1 MSENTAFKKPDPQL
15 VEFLHNSGKMPDRYY
30 YQLNGKSA
38 EENYIEQK
46 RKNQA
51 RIKEMLY
58 GEDYSDLHI
67 TCEVKIKK

>member
-1 MSENTAFKKPDPQL
+1 MENNNKKLDPQL

-51 RIKEMLY
+51 RLREMLC
-58 GEDYSDLHI
+58 GEDYTNLHI
-67 TCEVKIKK
+67 TSEVRIKR